1 MGAAGRIPETKS
13 SCRIA
18 FFSMDRGE
26 RQDLLREEC
35 LETAARY
42 GFSVRVFQSEGDATN
57 QVAQIQACLAEDPQ
71 RRPTVVIVNPV
82 REVAL
87 FPAAHAAAQLGIGWV
102 VLQRQCD
109 YLDDLRR
116 QYPSVPI
123 FAVLPDQQEIGRIQ
137 GRQVLSLL
145 PDGGEL
151 VYIRGPLG
159 THAAVARFAGVQEAL
174 QGSAVKVF
182 TLTSDWTVEGGCQTM
197 KEWARV
203 FQRRDLPHFVVGAQ
217 NDAMAMGAR
226 DALIEEIARAHPN
239 ASIAEF
245 AFLGCDGSPAYGGRL
260 VAEGKLTCTVVM
272 PVTSGRAV
280 QEIAATL
287 HGGPRPPAA
296 ILLPSSGLPDAGDLA
311 RSSRRVRAAATVAP
325 PAKKVN
331 GLR

>member
-1 MGAAGRIPETKS
+1 MAAGRIPESKT

-26 RQDLLREEC
+26 RQDLLRDEC
-35 LETAARY
+35 LEAAARY
-42 GFSVRVFQSEGDATN
+42 GFPVRVFQADGDATN
-57 QVAQIQACLAEDPQ
+57 QVAQVQACLAEDPH

-87 FPAAHAAAQLGIGWV
+87 FSAAHAAAQLGIGWV
-102 VLQRQCD
+102 VLQRSCD

-116 QYPSVPI
+116 QYPSLPI

-145 PDGGEL
+145 PDGGEF

-159 THAAVARFAGVQEAL
+159 TQAALARSAGVQEVL

-182 TLTSDWTVEGGCQTM
+182 TLTSDWTLQGGSQTM

-203 FQRRDLPHFVVGAQ
+203 FQRRDLPQFVVGAQ

-226 DALIEEIARAHPN
+226 SALLDDIAREHPN
-239 ASIAEF
+239 ASIDQF
-245 AFLGCDGSPAYGGRL
+245 AFSGCDGSPGYGGRL
-260 VAEGKLTCTVVM
+260 VAEGKLTCTVVL

-280 QEIAATL
+280 AEIAATL

-296 ILLPSSGLPDAGDLA
+296 ILLPSSGLPEPRELTRAS
-311 RSSRRVRAAATVAP
+311 SSRRGRAAVTAEP
-325 PAKKVN
+325 PPK
-331 GLR
+331 R

>member
-1 MGAAGRIPETKS
+1 MAAGRIPEPKT

-26 RQDLLREEC
+26 RQDLLRDEC
-35 LETAARY
+35 VEVAARY
-42 GFSVRVFQSEGDATN
+42 GFPVRVFQGDGDATT
-57 QVAQIQACLAEDPQ
+57 QVAQIQASLAEDPQ
-71 RRPTVVIVNPV
+71 RRPTIIIVNPV

-87 FPAAHAAAQLGIGWV
+87 FSAAHAAAHLGIGWV
-102 VLQRQCD
+102 VLQRSCD

-116 QYPSVPI
+116 QHPSLPI

-137 GRQVLSLL
+137 GRQLLSLL

-159 THAAVARFAGVQEAL
+159 THAAVARFAGVQEVL
-174 QGSAVKVF
+174 QGSAVKLF
-182 TLTSDWTVEGGCQTM
+182 TLTSDWTVEGGSQTM

-226 DALIEEIARAHPN
+226 EALLDDIATEHPDV
-239 ASIAEF
+239 SIAQF
-245 AFLGCDGSPAYGGRL
+245 AFSGCDGSPTYGGRL
-260 VAEGKLTCTVVM
+260 VAEGKLTCTVVL

-280 QEIAATL
+280 TEIAATL

-296 ILLPSSGLPDAGDLA
+296 ILLPSSGLPDPRDLT
-311 RSSRRVRAAATVAP
+311 RPSSRRGRAAATAEQP
-325 PAKKVN
+325 PKK
-331 GLR
+331 

>member
-1 MGAAGRIPETKS
+1 MGAARTPEPKT

-35 LETAARY
+35 LEAAARY
-42 GFSVRVFQSEGDATN
+42 GFPVRVFQADGDATN
-57 QVAQIQACLAEDPQ
+57 QVTQIQACLAEDPQ
-71 RRPTVVIVNPV
+71 RRPTVIIVNPV

-87 FPAAHAAAQLGIGWV
+87 FSAAHAAAQLGIGWV
-102 VLQRQCD
+102 VLQRSCD

-116 QYPSVPI
+116 QHPNLPI

-159 THAAVARFAGVQEAL
+159 THAAVARSAGVQEVL

-182 TLTSDWTVEGGCQTM
+182 TLTSDWTTEGGSQTM

-203 FQRRDLPHFVVGAQ
+203 FQRRDMPQFVVGAQ

-226 DALIEEIARAHPN
+226 DALLDDISREHPN
-239 ASIAEF
+239 VSIDQF
-245 AFLGCDGSPAYGGRL
+245 AFSGCDGSPGYGGRL
-260 VAEGKLTCTVVM
+260 VAEGKLTCTVVL

-280 QEIAATL
+280 AEIAAAMR
-287 HGGPRPPAA
+287 GGPRPPAA
-296 ILLPSSGLPDAGDLA
+296 ILLSSSGLPDPRDLT
-311 RSSRRVRAAATVAP
+311 RSPSRRGRAAATVEP
-325 PAKKVN
+325 PPK
-331 GLR
+331 R